1 MVGSPHIHM
10 LCGREGGLVGGHG
23 AAAGVEEHTLNLMPK
38 APSSY
43 NFFVPVD
50 SCARAGTHTHT
61 QVHQFTHTRSKHK
74 PSLLLKR
81 NNDSVGQRGDW
92 VALGAWEEVRCTVHL
107 LCLSILI

>member
-50 SCARAGTHTHT
+50 SCARWHTHTHKCT
-61 QVHQFTHTRSKHK
+61 NSHIHGPNRNSVCC
-74 PSLLLKR
+74 LKEIMTLSGR
-81 NNDSVGQRGDW
+81 EVIG
-92 VALGAWEEVRCTVHL
+92 LHWEPGKKSDVQC
-107 LCLSILI
+107 IYYA

>member
-1 MVGSPHIHM
+1 M
-10 LCGREGGLVGGHG
+10 LSGREGGLVGGHG

-43 NFFVPVD
+43 NFFVPVE
-50 SCARAGTHTHT
+50 SCTRAGTHSSHI
-61 QVHQFTHTRSKHK
+61 HAANRKS
-74 PSLLLKR
+74 SLLLKR